1 MHGMNGHDPSRNR
14 RRRALEVLAV
24 VAGGYGMYQLFR
36 RLRATQ
42 QSADGTALPQAST
55 PSTASMPA
63 ASMPTTSMSA
73 ARTVP
78 SPQTSPG
85 ASSVLSPAASPS
97 LGEHS
102 AWLETFRAEQVQR
115 LRSDPPAA

>member
-1 MHGMNGHDPSRNR
+1 MHGMNGHRDLSRSR

-24 VAGGYGMYQLFR
+24 LAGGYGAYQLVR
-36 RLRATQ
+36 QLRARQ
-42 QSADGTALPQAST
+42 QPADRTSLPCARTLPRTSMVAST
-55 PSTASMPA
+55 SKVAPASK
-63 ASMPTTSMSA
+63 
-73 ARTVP
+73 VP
-78 SPQTSPG
+78 SAYG
-85 ASSVLSPAASPS
+85 VMSPAASPS